1 MDKSKFGT
9 VHVSKYPLGHL
20 EKSPIFWTSG
30 KKRLR
35 TDGRTYLKIKKE
47 DLSPPILLKNH
58 TSQETCSHNIHHTPL
73 HPYFQDVT

>member
-1 MDKSKFGT
+1 MDTRKLGGVQVSNCSKGI
-9 VHVSKYPLGHL
+9 L

-35 TDGRTYLKIKKE
+35 TDGWTYLKIKKE